1 MSISGDPRF
10 HKIVDELKELHD
22 LKQRDYGTDDDP
34 LHNIR
39 GSVDWGIPAWVGAM
53 VRANDKV
60 KRLQTLSCTGQL
72 SNEGAEDAFKDLA
85 VYAILAL
92 ILFREGH
99 LSTEVQSRV
108 KYVEPVIVSDFF
120 EVVDKPV
127 PPLVFNR
134 TSIAI

>member
-1 MSISGDPRF
+1 MESNKMSRPGDPRF

-53 VRANDKV
+53 VRAQDKV

-92 ILFREGH
+92 ILFREGNIDTPPVAKYD
-99 LSTEVQSRV
+99 LFQVCSPV
-108 KYVEPVIVSDFF
+108 KP
-120 EVVDKPV
+120 
-127 PPLVFNR
+127 R
-134 TSIAI
+134 TSV